1 MPLSVADLQG
11 APVAATLNLA
21 QGEIAVTWYPGRLTG
36 RILRDIGVTDH
47 LDSLPPDDA
56 IQALEQAS
64 SILYTLLHSWD
75 VVESDAALGVVGQP
89 VALTPER
96 LSYFGLPV
104 LWAILMALISE
115 GRVGEANGTTSKAP
129 SPATTRTARRA
140 GSRR

>member
-11 APVAATLNLA
+11 APVPATLKLA
-21 QGEIAVTWYPGRLTG
+21 QGELEVMWYPGRLSG

-47 LDSLPPDDA
+47 LDSLPPDEA

-64 SILYTLLHSWD
+64 DILATLLHSWD
-75 VVESDAALGVVGQP
+75 LVESEAGLGVVGQP

-96 LSYFGLPV
+96 LAQFGLPV
-104 LWAILMALISE
+104 LWAILMALIGE
-115 GRVGEANGTTSKAP
+115 GRVGEANGTTSNQP
-129 SPATTRTARRA
+129 SRATSRTARRA

>member
-11 APVAATLNLA
+11 APVAATLKLA

-56 IQALEQAS
+56 IQALEQAA

-75 VVESDAALGVVGQP
+75 VVESDAALGTVGQT

-96 LSYFGLPV
+96 LAHFGLPV
-104 LWAILMALISE
+104 LWAILMALVGE
-115 GRVGEANGTTSKAP
+115 GRVGEVNGTTSPAP
-129 SPATTRTARRA
+129 SRATSRTARRA
-140 GSRR
+140 TSRR